1 MFAYNPTVNDTSG
14 QILGQGQVSA
24 AQTTAGAQ
32 VKMVDDIGSAL
43 VGLAGAY
50 ASSSG
55 KKKEQKDLFTGAYD
69 FLSQKN
75 LLSPSA
81 EAAISGFAQKKDYAG
96 ANAYIQPYLAE
107 LDFGR
112 KSMLAGRSGFFDAKG
127 NWQMALRPEPVNPPN
142 KEGYVYK
149 GGQ

>member
-1 MFAYNPTVNDTSG
+1 MFAFNPGNEDQSG
-14 QILGQGQVSA
+14 RILGGAYANA
-24 AQTTAGAQ
+24 AQTTADAN
-32 VKMVDDIGSAL
+32 VKLVDDIGGAL
-43 VGLAGAY
+43 VGLASAY
-50 ASSSG
+50 AGASG

-69 FLSQKN
+69 FLQQKN

-112 KSMLAGRSGFFDAKG
+112 KSMLAGRSGFFDDGG
-127 NWQMALRPEPVNPPN
+127 NWQMALPATAAPKSVTF
-142 KEGYVYK
+142 
-149 GGQ
+149 